1 MPNTLAEYKYLG
13 DASDVRMGIAHTIV
27 TVSPWLQEMPFVEIN
42 NNVSKYKME
51 VSDGGANVYSVGD
64 TWASLQP
71 TWEDRDAPLAILGA
85 DADDDNFGGLAA
97 GGEDTMGAILSLK
110 SKSIGQ
116 LFEKLAIYGRT
127 TVNTELSSSNRFKG
141 LLRLIAECE
150 SDSAVDLDG
159 WLYTA
164 SAAGANNKQVIYCVA
179 TTSAT
184 LILTMIDPLID
195 TVRPKPTHLIMSR
208 LMRRKIAVLARV
220 AGQNLTVAQGMLGQE
235 VTKWGEQ
242 TVLIDDALLDNMDD
256 PNSSN
261 VTLIASYNY
270 NDAAGLAT
278 SDTSPIFAVRFGEDG
293 LCGINGRGMIQVE
306 KFDKLES
313 KDAKRIRIKFYA
325 GMRLTNKTAA
335 AVLLAGTSS

>member
-1 MPNTLAEYKYLG
+1 MPNTLAEYKFLG
-13 DASDVRMGIAHTIV
+13 NDSEVRMGVAQTIV

-71 TWEDRDAPLAILGA
+71 TWEDRTADLAILGA
-85 DADDDNFGGLAA
+85 DADDDKFGNLAA
-97 GGEDTMGAILSLK
+97 DGEDTMGIMVSLK
-110 SKSIGQ
+110 SKAVGQ

-141 LLRLIAECE
+141 LLRLIAEAE
-150 SDSAVDLDG
+150 SDSATDLDG

-164 SAAGANNKQVIYCVA
+164 AETGAANTQAIFGVSGASV
-179 TTSAT
+179 T
-184 LILTMIDPLID
+184 LTLTMIDPLID
-195 TVRPKPTHLIMSR
+195 TVRPKPTHLIVSR
-208 LMRRKIAVLARV
+208 LIRRKLGVLAR
-220 AGQNLTVAQGMLGQE
+220 AQGNNLTVAEGNLGQL
-235 VTKWGEQ
+235 VTKFGEQ

-256 PNSSN
+256 SSAL
-261 VTLIASYNY
+261 VTAIASYNY
-270 NDAAGLAT
+270 NDAAGTGA

-306 KFDKLES
+306 KFPQLES
-313 KDAKRIRIKFYA
+313 KDAQRVRIKFYA
-325 GMRLTNKTAA
+325 GMRLTNKRAA
-335 AVLLAGTSS
+335 AVLLNCTSA